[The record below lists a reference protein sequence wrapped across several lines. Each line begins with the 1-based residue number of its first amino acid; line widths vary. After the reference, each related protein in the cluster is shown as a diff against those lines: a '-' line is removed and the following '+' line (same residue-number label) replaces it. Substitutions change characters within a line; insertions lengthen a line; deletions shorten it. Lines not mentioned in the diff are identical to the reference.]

1 MTLERQRAA
10 SEDIEAVIA
19 RLLYAGTVTGVAL
32 LAVGVVLM
40 AANGVSP
47 ESTTFPAF
55 DPATLVADLV
65 AMRPEGWLW
74 AGIVVLIATPI
85 ARVIGELITFA
96 VRGDRL
102 MAGVALAILGVI
114 ALSVAIALVVEG

>member
-10 SEDIEAVIA
+10 SEDVEAVIA

-40 AANGVSP
+40 AVNGVSP
-47 ESTTFPAF
+47 ESATFPAF
-55 DPATLVADLV
+55 DPATVVADLV

-114 ALSVAIALVVEG
+114 ALSVAVALVVEG

>member
-1 MTLERQRAA
+1 MTLERQRQA
-10 SEDIEAVIA
+10 SGDVEAVIA
-19 RLLYAGTVTGVAL
+19 RLLYAGTVAGVAV

-40 AANGVSP
+40 AVNGISP

-102 MAGVALAILGVI
+102 MAGVALAVLGVV
-114 ALSVAIALVVEG
+114 ALSVAVALIVEG